1 MSTPVITVFVRH
13 SDGCKYS
20 GDEYSRRCN
29 CKKHFRWTKNGTQHR
44 QKAGTRSWEEAEDI
58 KRQLQDQL
66 AGRTIEARPEDNVRA
81 VSEAVDLFIKDKKIQ
96 GVTPG
101 VIKKYTLELERL
113 SQFCERNG
121 VYTVHGIAREL
132 LTDFCATWESYYPSS
147 YTRAKVRERC
157 RSFLR
162 YCYECKWLERIPPLP
177 KITIDE
183 PPTMPL
189 STEEYARLLDAIHIA
204 NPRRWDGK
212 ISSQALTATT
222 GARIRALF
230 QLMRW
235 SGLAIRDAVTLERAE
250 IRCERTT
257 GVYRI
262 VTARQKTGTH
272 VSVPIPSDVAKELLA
287 VANENARYVFWTGEG
302 TGETIAKTWASR
314 YVRPIFEAAKIP
326 CDGHMLSHRLRDTFA
341 VDLLQKGVPMEEV
354 SKLLGHESIKT
365 TEKHYAKWVKGRQ
378 DRLDSLVM
386 GTWATPA
393 KKRKHRMGV
402 KVTQ

>member
-1 MSTPVITVFVRH
+1 VSTPVITIFVRH
-13 SDGCKYS
+13 GFKDGKPCKYT
-20 GDEYSRRCN
+20 GDEFSRRCN
-29 CKKHFRWTKNGTQHR
+29 CPKHFRWTLNGTQFR
-44 QKAGTRSWEEAEDI
+44 RKAGTRSWGQAEDI

-66 AGRTIEARPEDNVRA
+66 AGRTTETRPEDNVRV

-113 SQFCERNG
+113 SQFCERKS
-121 VYTVHGIAREL
+121 VYTVQGITREL
-132 LTDFCATWESYYPSS
+132 LTDFCATWETYYPSS

-177 KITIDE
+177 KIAVDE

-189 STEEYARLLDAIHIA
+189 SADEYTRLLDAIHIA

-212 ISSQALTATT
+212 MSSQALTENTR
-222 GARIRALF
+222 ARIRALF

-250 IRCERTT
+250 IKHDAAKC
-257 GVYRI
+257 VYRI
-262 VTARQKTGTH
+262 VTARQKTGTD

-287 VANENARYVFWTGEG
+287 VANGNERYVFWTGEG
-302 TGETIAKTWASR
+302 TGETIAKTWANR
-314 YVRPIFEAAKIP
+314 YVRPIFEAAGIP

-341 VDLLQKGVPMEEV
+341 VDLLQKGVPLEEV
-354 SKLLGHESIKT
+354 SKALGHTSIKT
-365 TEKHYAKWVKGRQ
+365 TERHYARWIKERQ
-378 DRLDSLVM
+378 DRLDTLVM
-386 GTWATPA
+386 GTWTTPQGR
-393 KKRKHRMGV
+393 KRR
-402 KVTQ
+402 T